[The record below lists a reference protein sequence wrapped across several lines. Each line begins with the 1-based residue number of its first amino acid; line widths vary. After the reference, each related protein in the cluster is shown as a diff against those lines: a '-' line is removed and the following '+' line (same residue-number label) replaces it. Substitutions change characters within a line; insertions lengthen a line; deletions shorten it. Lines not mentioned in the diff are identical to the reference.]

1 MIYRMRIYNAVQE
14 NLPVFHRFFQ
24 EHLLPIQ
31 LRHGARLVGRWQT
44 QDGRVVAVW
53 EYDDT
58 AAYEDIQRA
67 VREDPDSLAAQEYR
81 KGLGPLF
88 IDYEET
94 LMTSTLPTAG
104 PGRTSTRASSEG
116 TE

>member
-1 MIYRMRIYNAVQE
+1 MIYRMRIYQAVKE
-14 NLPVFHRFFQ
+14 NLPVFHRFFL
-24 EHLLPIQ
+24 ERLLPVQ

-44 QDGRVVAVW
+44 QDGRVVVVW

-67 VREDPDSLAAQEYR
+67 VRDDPDSLAAQEYR

-88 IDYEET
+88 TEYEET
-94 LMTSTLPTAG
+94 LMASTLPAPEAG
-104 PGRTSTRASSEG
+104 GA
-116 TE
+116 